1 MMKKIFILF
10 LLVTIIFGCKKN
22 REPEIQP
29 VDLKISIRYA
39 SEEIGKKLPLAN
51 IKIEVKNINTNVTQ
65 VLNTDASGNISIA
78 GIAQGV
84 YDIGASIAIS
94 AANYTNLTGEIVDQ
108 EVIFNASSKN
118 LTITEKNATGIQ
130 LNLVSGSIGAWLI
143 KQIYYAG
150 SNTTTGAS
158 YRDQFIEIY
167 NNTDSVLYAD
177 SLFVGELIGK
187 QNYTGSTYYTQSNG
201 QYDWN
206 KSANM
211 PTNID
216 ANNDYVYPRA
226 LLMIPG
232 TGKQHPVEP
241 GKSIVIAQTAI
252 NHKAPFTGTDGKTIT
267 VRDPSLTIDLSGADF
282 EAYYAPFLA
291 KPLASDV
298 DNPAVPNVEV
308 LAYFGTDLILDAPGR
323 TGYAI
328 FKGDGIN
335 QIKNLPQYSFPTVA
349 APSSGADKYYQIPNK
364 LIIDAVEI
372 QPSTAS
378 ARVPKKLVASLD
390 AGYTFV
396 PNSSYS
402 SQSVIRKTLKTEN
415 GRIILKDTNNSS
427 EDFDYFT
434 LANPRGFK

>member
-1 MMKKIFILF
+1 MKKLLIF
-10 LLVTIIFGCKKN
+10 LLSAIVVSGCKKN
-22 REPEIQP
+22 QEPEIQP
-29 VDLKISIRYA
+29 VGLKIAIKYA
-39 SEEIGKKLPLAN
+39 SVEIGKKLPLLD
-51 IKIEVKNINTNVTQ
+51 IKIDIKNINTNVFQT
-65 VLNTDASGNISIA
+65 LKTDATGRVSLS
-78 GIAQGV
+78 GIAQGK
-84 YDIGASIAIS
+84 YDISASITIS
-94 AANYTNLTGEIVDQ
+94 AANYTSLTGEIVDKPI
-108 EVIFNASSKN
+108 IFNASSKN
-118 LTITEKNATGIQ
+118 LTITQSNAGNIQ
-130 LNLVSGSIGAWLI
+130 LNLVSGTIGNWLI

-150 SNTTTGAS
+150 SNTTSGAS
-158 YRDQFIEIY
+158 FRDQFIEIY

-177 SLFVGELIGK
+177 SLYIGELTGK
-187 QNYTGSTYYTQSNG
+187 QNYTGSTYYTQPNG

-206 KSANM
+206 KSQNM
-211 PTNID
+211 PSNID

-232 TGKQHPVEP
+232 TGKQYPVQP

-252 NHKAPFTGTDGKTIT
+252 NHKAPFTGSDGKTIT
-267 VRDPSLTIDLSGADF
+267 ARDPSLTIDLSGADF

-308 LAYFGTDLILDAPGR
+308 LSYFGTDLILDAPGR

-328 FKGDGIN
+328 FKGNGITEVKKLS
-335 QIKNLPQYSFPTVA
+335 QFPYPTVA
-349 APSSGADKYYQIPNK
+349 VPSSGADKYYQIPNK

-390 AGYTFV
+390 AGYTYV

-402 SQSVIRKTLKTEN
+402 SQSVVRKTAATEN
-415 GRIILKDTNNSS
+415 GRISLKDTNNST